1 MEHREYERFK
11 LKMENK
17 SKEIAKETN
26 EKILKA
32 KTYCT
37 GFMDGMQYAMRHI
50 QENKENET

>member
-32 KTYCT
+32 ETYYT
-37 GFMDGMQYAMRHI
+37 GFMYGMQYAMRHI
-50 QENKENET
+50 QEDKKNET